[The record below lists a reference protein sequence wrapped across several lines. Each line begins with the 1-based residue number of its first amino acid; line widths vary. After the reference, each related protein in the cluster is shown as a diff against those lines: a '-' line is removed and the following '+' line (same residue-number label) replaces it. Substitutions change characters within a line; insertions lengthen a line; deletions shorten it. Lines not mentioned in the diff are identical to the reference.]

1 MLRNTTR
8 GVLGLVLTAAAMWLA
23 DKIVERMFGKDGS
36 TAA

>member
-23 DKIVERMFGKDGS
+23 DRIVDRVFGP
-36 TAA
+36 AEA